1 MPITIFHGNQD
12 EVIPYKSSLRL
23 KEEFNSKVDLI
34 ILEGVGHIGMTDS
47 AAYKRELKNILGTF

>member
-23 KEEFNSKVDLI
+23 KEEFKSKVNLI
-34 ILEGVGHIGMTDS
+34 LLDGIGHNGMTES
-47 AAYKRELKNILGTF
+47 EEYKREFKSILDTF